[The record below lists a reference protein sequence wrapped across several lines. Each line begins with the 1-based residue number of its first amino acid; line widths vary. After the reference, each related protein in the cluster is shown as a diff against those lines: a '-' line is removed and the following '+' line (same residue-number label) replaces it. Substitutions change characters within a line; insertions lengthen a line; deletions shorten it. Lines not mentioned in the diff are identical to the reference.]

1 MFERL
6 LLSLLVC
13 TVLLED
19 SGFVQGQG
27 NLLNSVLHRAILTKR
42 SQTPDLQLLHQRAYS
57 LNSCSRVAF
66 LVEIL
71 WTIYLTCVYKPK
83 WPKPG
88 LAAFKCL

>member
-27 NLLNSVLHRAILTKR
+27 NLLNSVLHVGR
-42 SQTPDLQLLHQRAYS
+42 PDLQLLHQRAYS
-57 LNSCSRVAF
+57 LNSRS
-66 LVEIL
+66 
-71 WTIYLTCVYKPK
+71 
-83 WPKPG
+83 
-88 LAAFKCL
+88 

>member
-42 SQTPDLQLLHQRAYS
+42 RQTRPTATS
-57 LNSCSRVAF
+57 STRVF
-66 LVEIL
+66 
-71 WTIYLTCVYKPK
+71 TQ
-83 WPKPG
+83 
-88 LAAFKCL
+88 